1 VQRIWLAVVTL
12 VALAGCPH
20 HVRHTLVPGVPQN
33 GNAQAR
39 ERFEEARARFER
51 DRSGGSEMAAIARDY
66 PDDPIAPFARLYAG
80 IAAIDKGDYG
90 NAADSLGKVVDDEQ
104 ADAGLRTR
112 AGLFLGI
119 ADAYLGMAA
128 DAIPLLARGEPAIEN
143 DDERG
148 LWIASSASANA
159 AGPHPLDALGW
170 FDRWWPIAKPAERGF
185 ILAKLEEVVAAAP
198 EDAVIPAWEGLA
210 DRGGPAAAV
219 LGPRVVDEW
228 VRRGEATSD
237 ARTAR
242 DAANAARAKV
252 GLPPISGAELAEP
265 DGSHPGLVGAAL
277 PLTGKQDRL
286 GEQALHGIAIAA
298 GALGGAGA
306 TAADVHDAPTATD
319 AAAAVDALA
328 DDGAMA
334 VIGPVDGAS
343 VEAAAVRATARG
355 IPLLSL
361 TGRADAVA
369 PAPFV
374 FHMMHSAEARG
385 RTLARRAV
393 AAGVKKFAVLAPDS
407 GYGKAVAK
415 AFADAITAAGGTVVQ
430 RVDYKH
436 DTKSFEHEVTQLGG
450 GWEAVF
456 VPTDAQQLGLIAPA
470 LDAAGMVP
478 RPWGTRKLKGA
489 AGRPILLL
497 TTAEGA
503 SPELLRDNGRHLYGA
518 WLAPGF
524 YPDAV
529 DPQIADYLTR
539 YLAAFGKAPTALDA
553 YAYDAASVVARSGG
567 TSRADLAK
575 RLASGTLVGVT
586 GTLTFG
592 ADGRRTD
599 DGVIFVVEDD
609 GAGGAHTKAVR

>member
-1 VQRIWLAVVTL
+1 MKRIWLALLAIVV
-12 VALAGCPH
+12 LAGCPH
-20 HVRHTLVPGVPQN
+20 RTRHTLVPGVPQN

-39 ERFEEARARFER
+39 QRFEEARARFER
-51 DRSGGSEMAAIARDY
+51 DRSGGAEMAAIARDF

-80 IAAIDKGDYG
+80 IASIDRGDYG
-90 NAADSLGKVVDDEQ
+90 AAADSLAKVTADEQ

-112 AGLFLGI
+112 AALFLGI
-119 ADAYLGMAA
+119 ADAYLGKAA
-128 DAIPLLARGEPAIEN
+128 DAIPLLARGEPAIET

-159 AGPHPLDALGW
+159 AGPRPLDALGW
-170 FDRWWPIAKPAERGF
+170 FDRWWPIARPQERGF
-185 ILAKLEEVVAAAP
+185 ILAKLEEIVAAAP
-198 EDAVIPAWEGLA
+198 DDAVIPAWQGLA

-228 VRRGEATSD
+228 VRKGEATSD
-237 ARTAR
+237 ARAAR
-242 DAANAARAKV
+242 DAANAARTKV
-252 GLPPISGAELAEP
+252 GLPPITGAELAEP

-277 PLTGKQDRL
+277 PITGKQDRL

-298 GALGGAGA
+298 GALGGPAA
-306 TAADVHDAPTATD
+306 TAADVHDTPTGAD
-319 AAAAVDALA
+319 AAAAIDALA
-328 DDGAMA
+328 DDGAIA
-334 VIGPVDGAS
+334 VIGPIDGAS
-343 VEAAAVRATARG
+343 VDAAAARATARA
-355 IPLLSL
+355 IPMLSL
-361 TGRADAVA
+361 TARADAVA

-374 FHMMHSAEARG
+374 FHVMHSAEARA

-393 AAGVKKFAVLAPDS
+393 AAGVKKVAVFAPDN

-415 AFADAITAAGGTVVQ
+415 AFADALTAAGGAVAVDVV
-430 RVDYKH
+430 YKH
-436 DTKSFEHEVTQLGG
+436 DTKSFADQVTKLGG

-470 LDAAGMVP
+470 LDAAGFVP

-489 AGRPILLL
+489 AGRPILVL

-503 SPELLRDNGRHLYGA
+503 TPDLLRDNGRHLYGA

-529 DPQIADYLTR
+529 DPQIADYFTR
-539 YLAAFGKAPTALDA
+539 YLAAFGKVPTALDA

-575 RLASGTLVGVT
+575 RLASGKLVGVT
-586 GTLTFG
+586 GTLSFG
-592 ADGRRTD
+592 PDGRRTD

-609 GAGGAHTKAVR
+609 GAGGARTKAVR